1 MSRRQIRL
9 IQDQAKVRV
18 ATPAYRPTRLDGA
31 LFFASAFIF
40 AGAFYFFG
48 ELLWRALTGG

>member
-1 MSRRQIRL
+1 MSRRQIHL
-9 IQDQAKVRV
+9 IQNQAKVRV